1 MHLELQD
8 ANFPFT
14 NCNTLLSFSFC
25 GILKLIGNPK
35 YLVLLS
41 GVNQRNPLSFP
52 QDHYLFFLEAHMA
65 HDLC

>member
-8 ANFPFT
+8 VNFLFT
-14 NCNTLLSFSFC
+14 NCNTLLYLSFC
-25 GILKLIGNPK
+25 GILKLIGTPK
-35 YLVLLS
+35 YLALLS
-41 GVNQRNPLSFP
+41 SVNQRNLLFFP